1 MNDFLKNYFQ
11 YHNIILFPIIAF
23 TISVFIILT
32 MRKKQE
38 VLGYQFRGLNLGVSI
53 WTFFS
58 IWEISSSNE
67 NLILIFDSIQFV
79 GTDFVSFFAILFGL
93 NIGGNPFQN
102 NKKIYKFFILFCI
115 VHQVIIWT
123 DPITHLIRKKIIFYE
138 FEGLHLLRYEYG
150 VWLSLYSLIVISSLV
165 FLVIYITY
173 KVFQNRGIKRKQLA
187 VFLIGFTIP
196 LVGGIASAI
205 NAVPIIHPAFDIS
218 PFLFIFME
226 IIFILGINFY
236 KVFDLIPYGR
246 DIAFELLNDPA
257 LIIYKNQIIVDANI
271 EARKLLGDP
280 SQSYIGKSLTEYIP
294 ELSQITSWIIKDKL
308 EFYEWKLTQK
318 KKDIY
323 YEVNAKPLATDSGNP
338 SYLIMLKEVTL
349 RKWFEESAIQ
359 ERNLLDLILNS
370 TGVLYMALDSED
382 RIAHFNIA
390 CEKTFGY
397 KQDELIGKKF
407 WEVLPS
413 QSEEIHSSSDLLNKA
428 SILQGIWISKKSEK
442 IEIYWEI
449 NQIYNSE
456 SKNYFYIF
464 TGKHIEENL
473 ETGLKIRSLENA
485 IDEIRKKNK
494 LIEEQK
500 ITLEQAFVELQE
512 AQAQLISAEKMAAL
526 GQLIAG
532 IAHEINNPI
541 GAIKAS
547 NDNLSILMEEMNLS
561 SEAFLGK
568 WKTEADEFKEIYKTL
583 VHNINIDAQLQIQ
596 KEFRKLK
603 RDFTAWI
610 SSFEVKNADI
620 LADKLLEL
628 GYSLKDERVIKFIT
642 SQEGEY
648 LFENIYLRLMV
659 MKNIKN
665 IRIAVDKSS
674 KMMFALKNYARM
686 KNDTPRTKMSI
697 RETIET
703 VLTIYQNYFREVE
716 IIRNYHTDIAIYC
729 YPEELFHLWTNL
741 ILNAL
746 QAMKFKG
753 KIEIGIQEIHDKIC
767 IEITDDGPGIPIE
780 IQNRIFDPF
789 FTTKPVGEGT
799 GLGLD
804 ISKKIIQRHS
814 GSIQLQSQPGRTTF
828 QIFLPN
834 LS

>member
-1 MNDFLKNYFQ
+1 
-11 YHNIILFPIIAF
+11 
-23 TISVFIILT
+23 
-32 MRKKQE
+32 MRKKLE
-38 VLGYQFRGLNLGVSI
+38 VLGYQFKGLNLGVSI

-58 IWEISSSNE
+58 ILEISFRNE
-67 NLILIFDSIQFV
+67 NLILIFDNIQFL
-79 GTDFVSFFAILFGL
+79 GIDFVSFFGILFGL

-115 VHQVIIWT
+115 LHQVIIWT
-123 DPITHLIRKKIIFYE
+123 DPITHLIRKKNIFYE

-150 VWLSLYSLIVISSLV
+150 AWLSLYSLIVISSLI

-173 KVFQNRGIKRKQLA
+173 KVVKSRGIKRKQLA
-187 VFLIGFTIP
+187 VFLVGILIP
-196 LVGGIASAI
+196 LLGGIATTV
-205 NAVPIIHPAFDIS
+205 NLVPIIHPAFDIS

-246 DIAFELLNDPA
+246 DTAFELLNDPA
-257 LIIYKNQIIVDANI
+257 LIIYRNQIIADANI
-271 EARKLLGDP
+271 EARKLLGD
-280 SQSYIGKSLTEYIP
+280 SNTNYMGKSLTEYIP
-294 ELSQITSWIIKDKL
+294 ELSQITSWIIKNRL

-323 YEVNAKPLATDSGNP
+323 YEVNVKQLATDSENP

-397 KQDELIGKKF
+397 KKDELIGKNF
-407 WEVLPS
+407 WEVLPI
-413 QSEEIHSSSDLLNKA
+413 QSEKILSSSDLLRKT
-428 SILQGIWISKKSEK
+428 SILQGTWISNNSEK

-456 SKNYFYIF
+456 LKNYFYIF

-500 ITLEQAFVELQE
+500 ITLEQAFVKLQE
-512 AQAQLISAEKMAAL
+512 AQAQLISVEKMAAL

-547 NDNLSILMEEMNLS
+547 NDNLNILMEEMNLS
-561 SEAFLGK
+561 SETFLRK
-568 WKTEADEFKEIYKTL
+568 WKTGANDFQEIYKTL
-583 VHNINIDAQLQIQ
+583 VQNMNIDAQLQTQ
-596 KEFRKLK
+596 KEFRKL
-603 RDFTAWI
+603 RREFTEWI
-610 SSFEVKNADI
+610 NSFGVKNADI

-628 GYSLKDERVIKFIT
+628 GYSLRDEKVIKFIT

-648 LFENIYLRLMV
+648 LFENLYLRLMV

-665 IRIAVDKSS
+665 IKIAVDKSS
-674 KMMFALKNYARM
+674 KMMFALKSYARI
-686 KNDTPRTKMSI
+686 KNDTPLTKMSI

-753 KIEIGIQEIHDKIC
+753 KIEIVTQEMDDKIC
-767 IEITDDGPGIPIE
+767 VEITDNGPGIPIE
-780 IQNRIFDPF
+780 IQNRVFDPF

-814 GSIQLQSQPGRTTF
+814 GTIQLQSEPGRTTF
-828 QIFLPN
+828 QIFLPK
-834 LS
+834 LT